1 MRKMVLAAA
10 ITALPFLVNAAEDE
24 FYGTYTLISTSR
36 TRLDTGQVETFARER
51 GFITYGKDGRIR
63 RDVQVRRQ
71 NNGASHRHFLE

>member
-36 TRLDTGQVETFARER
+36 TSWTPVKSKHSPESEALSRT
-51 GFITYGKDGRIR
+51 
-63 RDVQVRRQ
+63 VRT
-71 NNGASHRHFLE
+71 AA